1 MNELS
6 FAESELLLS
15 LAMILSSSSTKDIA
29 AATGI
34 KASTLYKWRTTD
46 VHLSA
51 KKMDILLSYFAEEEP
66 FILILAE
73 IVKTVL
79 LLLFIDSTS
88 LTDKEV
94 S

>member
-15 LAMILSSSSTKDIA
+15 LAMTLSSSSTKDIA
-29 AATGI
+29 AVTGI
-34 KASTLYKWRTTD
+34 KASTLYKWHTTD

-51 KKMDILLSYFAEEEP
+51 KKMDILLAYFAEEEP